1 MKRNQKN
8 LTRRDY
14 LKQTASA
21 AVSIGMPYLWIPR
34 LATASTHQWAPINP
48 SKPIKIG
55 IMFSLSGIEKHGSRD
70 PHKMALM
77 AIEDI
82 NAAGGI
88 HGAKLS
94 AVIKDPESKWPNY
107 TKLTKSLNDENVNII
122 WGCTF
127 SAGRKAALPT
137 IARGGGLLYYPTLY
151 EGRECSRNMIATGS
165 CPNQQVDVGVPWM
178 VRKYGPKTY
187 IVGSNYIFSRTM
199 SKQAKRSLA
208 ISGGEPFGDEFIKLG
223 VTDPQ
228 AFKPLIEEIAKT
240 KPAWILSNLVG
251 GNIEGFLRAFIEA
264 GLSPDEIPIMHVA
277 MLETTLK
284 AIGAEVSA
292 GHYAT
297 ATYFQNMESPE
308 NKAFVDKFKTF
319 ALSRPEWEEDD
330 VTLTCIGEGVYMSA
344 MACKEAMIAANSA
357 HPEAIVE
364 ASRGMVFD
372 SATGREVKI
381 DSDNLH
387 TWLTPRIAR
396 VNDQG
401 EFDVIHE
408 SRTWE
413 RPQVFNKEIDP
424 NRTCENGGEFYIK
437 GKKVPGPKITR
448 EIVPQ

>member
-1 MKRNQKN
+1 
-8 LTRRDY
+8 
-14 LKQTASA
+14 
-21 AVSIGMPYLWIPR
+21 
-34 LATASTHQWAPINP
+34 
-48 SKPIKIG
+48 
-55 IMFSLSGIEKHGSRD
+55 
-70 PHKMALM
+70 MALM

-82 NAAGGI
+82 NETGGI

-208 ISGGEPFGDEFIKLG
+208 ISGGETVGDEFIKLG

-251 GNIEGFLRAFIEA
+251 GNIEGFLRAFNEA

-319 ALSRPEWEEDD
+319 ALSRPEWKEDD
-330 VTLTCIGEGVYMSA
+330 VTLTCVGEGVYMSA

-364 ASRGMVFD
+364 ASQGLVFD
-372 SATGREVKI
+372 SPTGLVKI

-401 EFDVIHE
+401 QFDVIYE
-408 SRTWE
+408 SPAWV
-413 RPQVFNKEIDP
+413 RPQVFNREIDP

-437 GKKVPGPKITR
+437 GKKVPGPKVTR